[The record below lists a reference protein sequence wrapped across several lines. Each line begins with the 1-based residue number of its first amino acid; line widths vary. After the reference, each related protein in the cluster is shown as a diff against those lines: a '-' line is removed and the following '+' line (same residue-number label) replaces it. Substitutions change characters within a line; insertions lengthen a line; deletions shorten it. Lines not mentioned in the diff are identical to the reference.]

1 MMTGKSR
8 FKFVLFVLGLVMV
21 VPVGLAAV
29 ALLSQFVVS
38 FNQGADP
45 ASIFRGHSL
54 ALPAADDAEWSSVS
68 DGDGVKPSVAQ
79 QEEILT
85 AYWLAWEAV
94 GRAYHTGDTS
104 DLATYWAGGAYEQ
117 VLAGNTPPSTLSHT
131 GHHLH
136 LTYFSSDRSVVSF
149 RDEAFT
155 VTRKIDDYT
164 VSTQASATVVMTLD
178 LGFWRV
184 RSIMVSF

>member
-1 MMTGKSR
+1 MTGKSR
-8 FKFVLFVLGLVMV
+8 LKFMLFVLGLVMA

-54 ALPAADDAEWSSVS
+54 ALPAADNAEWISVS
-68 DGDGVKPSVAQ
+68 DADGVNPSLSQ
-79 QEEILT
+79 QEEILS

-94 GRAYHTGDTS
+94 GRAYQTGDTS

-117 VLAGNTPPSTLSHT
+117 VLAGNNPSSTLAHT
-131 GHHLH
+131 GHDLH
-136 LTYFSSDRSVVSF
+136 LTYFSSDRSVVSL

-155 VTRKIDDYT
+155 ITRTIDEHT
-164 VSTQASATVVMTLD
+164 VSMQASATVVMTLD
-178 LGFWRV
+178 QGFWRI
-184 RSIMVSF
+184 RSMTVQFK